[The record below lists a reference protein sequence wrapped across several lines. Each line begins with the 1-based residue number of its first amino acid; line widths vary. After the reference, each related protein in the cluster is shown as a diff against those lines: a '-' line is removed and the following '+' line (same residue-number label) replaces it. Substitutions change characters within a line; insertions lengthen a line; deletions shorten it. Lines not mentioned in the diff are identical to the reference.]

1 MPDDRSFLQWPATS
15 DAYSPS
21 QIAARVEASGV
32 AKAEAPLL
40 TTLTLGVLA
49 GVFIA
54 FGAMLYTVV
63 MTGVGA
69 GFGPARLLGGMAFS
83 LGLVLV
89 VIAGAELF
97 TGNNLIVMAWADR
110 RITTRQ
116 VLRNW
121 TAVC

>member
-40 TTLTLGVLA
+40 TTVTLGVLA

-83 LGLVLV
+83 LRLVLRR
-89 VIAGAELF
+89 
-97 TGNNLIVMAWADR
+97 R
-110 RITTRQ
+110 RIVHRQ
-116 VLRNW
+116 QPDRHGVGRPTDYDPPGAAQLDGRL
-121 TAVC
+121 CR